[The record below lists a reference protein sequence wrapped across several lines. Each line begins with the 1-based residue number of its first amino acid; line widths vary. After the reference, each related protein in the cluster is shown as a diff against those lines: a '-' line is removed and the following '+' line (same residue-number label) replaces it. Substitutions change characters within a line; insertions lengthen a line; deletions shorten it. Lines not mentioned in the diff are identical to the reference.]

1 MKEILKFI
9 LIIVALHLI
18 AFAIAY
24 ISRELQKSNNRS
36 INQEAE
42 IIQVLK
48 NKYCP
53 MTPDLPE
60 CAGYKQNKKED
71 N

>member
-1 MKEILKFI
+1 MKEILKLI
-9 LIIVALHLI
+9 LIILI

-24 ISRELQKSNNRS
+24 ISREIQKSKNKS

-42 IIQVLK
+42 TIQVLK

>member
-9 LIIVALHLI
+9 LIILI

-53 MTPDLPE
+53 MTPEIPE

-71 N
+71 R

>member
-9 LIIVALHLI
+9 LIILI

-24 ISRELQKSNNRS
+24 ISREIQKSNNRS

-42 IIQVLK
+42 TIRVLK

-71 N
+71 R